1 MAGIYLHIPFCRKA
15 CHYCN
20 FHFSTSLKG
29 KNDFVTAL
37 LKEIALT
44 PVFEGGPSIDTIYF
58 GGGTPS
64 LLENTELAS
73 ILDAV
78 KKKFSINP
86 GAEVTLEANPDDIQ
100 PVLLQQWLELGINRL
115 SLGVQSFHDKDL
127 AWMNRAHDAR
137 QSMQSIEWIK
147 AAGFTNFSADLI
159 YGMPT
164 LSNEEWLSNIDQMIA
179 WELPHLSCYALT
191 VEPRTALSRMILMKE
206 VSDVDSAQ
214 QSEQFLMLIDRLR
227 SAGYLHYEIS
237 NFCRRGMESRHN
249 SGYWRGQWY
258 YGFGPSAHSYNG
270 KERLWNVAN
279 NALYAQS
286 LNQGVIPFEKE
297 VISETMRLNEYV
309 MVSLRTSE
317 GISLLHL
324 EEQFGEA
331 ERKRI
336 LETSEKYRLPG
347 KLMEE
352 EGFLRLTD
360 EGKLYADG
368 IAADLFLV

>member
-1 MAGIYLHIPFCRKA
+1 M
-15 CHYCN
+15 
-20 FHFSTSLKG
+20 
-29 KNDFVTAL
+29 TAL

-249 SGYWRGQWY
+249 SGYWRGHWY

-279 NALYAQS
+279 NALYVQG
-286 LNQGVIPFEKE
+286 LEQGVIPFEKE
-297 VISETMRLNEYV
+297 AISETMRLNEYV